1 MPDDKRLQDELLQ
14 IYRLM
19 YRSRAFQSKLLELRK
34 EGLIKGGLYLEP
46 GEEGISIGC
55 CLGLNEE
62 DVINPY
68 YRGEGV
74 CLQIRGV
81 LTRELMSWWLGKKGE
96 TCEVR
101 SVIPSSCTDIGR
113 GIIGLSD
120 SCLGSNIDIS
130 LGAALAFK
138 LQAKPNVALTMFG
151 DGATGRG
158 NFHEALT
165 FASVLKLL
173 MVFVCRNNG
182 WAMSMPTSRGVPV
195 ENIAEKASSYGMPG
209 FIVDG
214 NDVTAVRNQVRVAAD
229 RARRGMG
236 PSLIEAKTYRLG
248 PHSANDEDNYRS
260 EEEKS
265 EWAQKDPLIRLAQR
279 LKAAG
284 ATEEQLRLM
293 RLECELEI
301 EYATEWAMNRP
312 SIQNQEIRAA
322 QSKAVKQ
329 MWGGRSRDA
338 HD

>member
-165 FASVLKLL
+165 FASVLKLP

-182 WAMSMPTSRGVPV
+182 WAMSMPTSRRVPV
-195 ENIAEKASSYGMPG
+195 ENIAERLRHTACPVSLWTAMMSQACKPG
-209 FIVDG
+209 Q
-214 NDVTAVRNQVRVAAD
+214 ACAD

-236 PSLIEAKTYRLG
+236 PSLIERKLIDLVLTQPMTKTTTDRKKRRANG
-248 PHSANDEDNYRS
+248 HRRSPH
-260 EEEKS
+260 
-265 EWAQKDPLIRLAQR
+265 Q
-279 LKAAG
+279 AG
-284 ATEEQLRLM
+284 ATSWCCR
-293 RLECELEI
+293 R
-301 EYATEWAMNRP
+301 
-312 SIQNQEIRAA
+312 
-322 QSKAVKQ
+322 
-329 MWGGRSRDA
+329 
-338 HD
+338 H